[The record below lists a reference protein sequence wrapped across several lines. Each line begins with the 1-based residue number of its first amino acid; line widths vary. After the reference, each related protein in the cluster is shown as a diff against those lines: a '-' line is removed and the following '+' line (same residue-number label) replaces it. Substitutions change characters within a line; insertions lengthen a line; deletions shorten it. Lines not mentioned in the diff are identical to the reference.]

1 MTNAAED
8 FLYGPR
14 IGKRLT
20 RKRFVKLLMRKGVRR
35 NDANNIAT
43 TARGTGL
50 SYAEYLRQYEQARFT
65 GTSSMPY
72 HLAALNIKIDW
83 SVVNG

>member
-1 MTNAAED
+1 MTNAVED

-20 RKRFVKLLMRKGVRR
+20 RKRFVKLLMRKGIRR
-35 NDANNIAT
+35 NTANKLAA

-50 SYAEYLRQYEQARFT
+50 SYAEYLRQLEESRHL
-65 GTSSMPY
+65 GTSSMYYPQR
-72 HLAALNIKIDW
+72 NFKIDW
-83 SVVNG
+83 SVING